1 MYAQADLSFC
11 WLHLP
16 HCWQSQ
22 VTAQFILNSGTPNL
36 CDVSNGGCS
45 DVCTMVDKTK
55 VQCECNDTNQVLGNR
70 DKMCIPA
77 NHSCKADEFVC
88 KTGACLK

>member
-1 MYAQADLSFC
+1 M
-11 WLHLP
+11 
-16 HCWQSQ
+16 
-22 VTAQFILNSGTPNL
+22 VTDKYQFILNSGTPNL

-45 DVCTMVDKTK
+45 DICTMVDKTK
-55 VQCECNDTNQVLGNR
+55 VQCECNDTSLVLGNR

-88 KTGACLK
+88 KSGACLK